1 MSFLFL
7 FATNAFGQDQERK
20 LIDCLLRPDMELKND
35 AQSKKFI
42 ADRKAL
48 NKQANVSTF
57 HVQREIT
64 PGRFSDTKKLSAPEY
79 GTGSFRAE
87 KREAKTSS
95 GHEIVNVDCQ
105 LPMKSTSDVHAIHDS
120 NRVAQSGEFTGKRPF
135 LDHGKSQKSL
145 YQKNKPLTIDEVR
158 ELLNKNK

>member
-1 MSFLFL
+1 MSSLFL
-7 FATNAFGQDQERK
+7 LGTNAFGQDQERK
-20 LIDCLLRPDMELKND
+20 LIDRLLRPDMELKND

-42 ADRKAL
+42 ADRKAV
-48 NKQANVSTF
+48 NKQANISTF

-64 PGRFSDTKKLSAPEY
+64 PGRFSGTKKLSAPEH
-79 GTGSFRAE
+79 GTGRFPGE
-87 KREAKTSS
+87 KCQANTNSRC
-95 GHEIVNVDCQ
+95 EIVNVDCQ
-105 LPMKSTSDVHAIHDS
+105 LPMKLTSAVHAIHDS